1 MPAPR
6 GAGAL
11 TAQHTV
17 GAVVALSG
25 AGLHTNRRCRVTLH
39 PAPPGHGRQVM
50 RAGAPGGLVPMDWNR
65 RVPSTMSTT
74 LRLGDGRT
82 VRTVEHLM
90 ASLAAYGV
98 DNVRVEV
105 EGPEVPIGDGS
116 ARPWCRLLDRVGV
129 AAQPAARRHLRVLRP
144 VQVERQKGFLRIEPA
159 EAFGLDLT
167 YSLVPDF
174 PVMRWAGP
182 LDRAR
187 FVAELARSRSFGSW
201 NWRRWLGR
209 PPAARRP
216 FRGQPPVTPHEPDPG
231 LPAARHAGATA
242 RLEAALAGRDPAE
255 PVLRG
260 ARPGRATLVVG
271 RAILPWPRARDEPV
285 RHVALDMVGD
295 LALAGLPLLGHVV
308 AHNPSHEK
316 TYLLVA
322 ALMED
327 RSAWTIDSDPVPAA
341 AVAPAAL
348 R

>member
-1 MPAPR
+1 MS
-6 GAGAL
+6 
-11 TAQHTV
+11 AQRTI
-17 GAVVALSG
+17 GAVVSLSG
-25 AGLHTNRRCRVTLH
+25 AGLHTNRRGRVTLH
-39 PAPPGHGRQVM
+39 PAPPGYGRQVM
-50 RAGAPGGLVPMDWNR
+50 AAGEPGGLVPMRWDH

-74 LRLGDGRT
+74 LRLGDGRM

-90 ASLAAYGV
+90 AALAAYGV
-98 DNVRVEV
+98 DNLRVEV
-105 EGPEVPIGDGS
+105 DGPEVPIGDGS
-116 ARPWCRLLDRVGV
+116 ARPWCRLLNRAGL
-129 AAQPAARRHLRVLRP
+129 APQPAPRHHLRVLRP

-159 EAFGLDLT
+159 DAFGLDLT

-174 PVMRWAGP
+174 PVMRWAGT
-182 LDRAR
+182 LDRDR
-187 FVAELARSRSFGSW
+187 VVDELGWSRSFGTW

-216 FRGQPPVTPHEPDPG
+216 FGGDAPVTPHAPDPA
-231 LPAARHAGATA
+231 LPASRHDGLIA
-242 RLEAALAGRDPAE
+242 RLEAALARRDPAE

-271 RAILPWPRARDEPV
+271 RTILPWRRARDEPV
-285 RHVALDMVGD
+285 RHVALDVVGD
-295 LALAGLPLLGHVV
+295 LALAGAPLLGRVV

-327 RSAWTIDSDPVPAA
+327 RSAWRLEPACTEGPAA
-341 AVAPAAL
+341 AAAPSPS